1 MPNPKRK
8 HSKART
14 RRRRTHDKL
23 KSPNL
28 VRCVQCNQLHLPHR
42 VCGNCGHYGKEEVVK
57 L

>member
-23 KSPNL
+23 KTPNL
-28 VRCVQCNQLHLPHR
+28 SRCPQCNQLRRPHR
-42 VCGNCGHYGKEEVVK
+42 VCGNCGHYAKREVVK
-57 L
+57 T

>member
-23 KSPNL
+23 KGVNL
-28 VRCVQCNQLHLPHR
+28 VRCAQCNQLHLPHR